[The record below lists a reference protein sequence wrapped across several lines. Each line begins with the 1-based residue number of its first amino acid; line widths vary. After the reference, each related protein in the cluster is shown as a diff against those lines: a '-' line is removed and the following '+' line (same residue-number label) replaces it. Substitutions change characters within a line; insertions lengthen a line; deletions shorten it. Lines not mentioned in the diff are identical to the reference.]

1 MDCAGI
7 MIFVDDNWRKITY
20 TFYMK
25 IMVTGATGL
34 LGRAV
39 YKQLEGN
46 ENFNVIG
53 TGFSRA
59 QPPVEKLNLRSMAD
73 VDSFLD
79 NYKPECIV
87 HCAAER
93 RPDISEADPDASRE
107 LNVEVTGHLAEQSAE
122 RGIFMLYIST
132 DYVFDGRNPP
142 YYPDSKTNPL
152 NFYGRTK
159 LAGEEAVKS
168 ALESYI
174 ILRVPILYG
183 TETYPRESSV
193 SSVAASLMENRGGTF
208 DDVAARYPT
217 HTEDV
222 AGVINSILNYRADGG
237 ELSGIFHFSGDESFT
252 KYQMALVMADML
264 GIERECISPDRKGQR
279 GADRPVNSRLDSG
292 KLAGEISLR
301 NTPFNAGIKP
311 VLERLFRN

>member
-1 MDCAGI
+1 
-7 MIFVDDNWRKITY
+7 
-20 TFYMK
+20 
-25 IMVTGATGL
+25 
-34 LGRAV
+34 
-39 YKQLEGN
+39 
-46 ENFNVIG
+46 
-53 TGFSRA
+53 
-59 QPPVEKLNLRSMAD
+59 
-73 VDSFLD
+73 
-79 NYKPECIV
+79 
-87 HCAAER
+87 
-93 RPDISEADPDASRE
+93 
-107 LNVEVTGHLAEQSAE
+107 
-122 RGIFMLYIST
+122 
-132 DYVFDGRNPP
+132 
-142 YYPDSKTNPL
+142 
-152 NFYGRTK
+152 
-159 LAGEEAVKS
+159 
-168 ALESYI
+168 
-174 ILRVPILYG
+174 
-183 TETYPRESSV
+183 
-193 SSVAASLMENRGGTF
+193 MENRGGTF